1 MNLGHANTLFYLWN
15 TDKILIEAGLPMRY
29 YCALCAAT

>member
-1 MNLGHANTLFYLWN
+1 MNLGHANTLFYLS
-15 TDKILIEAGLPMRY
+15 KPGQILIEVAQAIGY